1 MKNIIF
7 IAPPA
12 AGKGTQSK
20 FLVDKYNYKHIS
32 TGDLLRNE
40 ISKNNPLAS
49 EIKKNINSGKLVP
62 DDIVSKLL
70 EQELTNY
77 KGPFIFDGYPRNISQ
92 AENLERILSKLNI
105 DLGISIYLDVKLE
118 EAIKRATGRLICSN
132 CNKSYNKY
140 NEDMKPKVDNICDL
154 CLVNL
159 TLRTDDTKE
168 AYQKR
173 YETFITETSPLLKYY
188 EDKGLLNIINNP
200 VSPEETFKK
209 IENIIL

>member
-77 KGPFIFDGYPRNISQ
+77 KGPFIFDGYPRNICQ

-118 EAIKRATGRLICSN
+118 EAIKRATGRLICPN

>member
-118 EAIKRATGRLICSN
+118 EAIKRATGRLICPN